1 MIQCIKAHRD
11 ALDKSQAQLV
21 AAEARIKELQEEID
35 IAHAELA
42 KERMNTL
49 EHKSAAETMKSIM
62 DEELGETKAEREKW
76 MQKKAILERA
86 HIKDMTELKEQQEGL
101 RESDLANFRAL
112 LREEQG
118 KLQILEK
125 AWTGL
130 LAGPASPNP

>member
-1 MIQCIKAHRD
+1 M
-11 ALDKSQAQLV
+11 QA
-21 AAEARIKELQEEID
+21 EIAT
-35 IAHAELA
+35 AHAELA
-42 KERMNTL
+42 KERMNTR

-112 LREEQG
+112 LKEEQD

-130 LAGPASPNP
+130 LAGPASSNLNPKTKSLILYGHSWRRWTVRASTRET